1 MKGFPPRFVA
11 VADRE
16 DDFGVGI
23 EGHEFL
29 IDVAAR
35 GVNGGEIAAHVV
47 CDTVVT
53 GFGFFG
59 R

>member
-11 VADRE
+11 VADGE
-16 DDFGVGI
+16 DDFGFGV
-23 EGHEFL
+23 EGHEVL

-35 GVNGGEIAAHVV
+35 GVEGGEIAAHVV
-47 CDTVVT
+47 CDAVLT

-59 R
+59 S